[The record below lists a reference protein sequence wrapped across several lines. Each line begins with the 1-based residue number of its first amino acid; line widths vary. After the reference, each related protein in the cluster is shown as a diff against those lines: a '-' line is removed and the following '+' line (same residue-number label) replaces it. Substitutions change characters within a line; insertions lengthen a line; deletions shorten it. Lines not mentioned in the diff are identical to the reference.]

1 MSHVYK
7 LSEWQSQTGRWFC
20 DDISDLGHGS
30 GAWYLPARI
39 LNISLTDFVLLLKNE
54 YNVSFIMYSKEHD
67 MLIYSWDNQNDM
79 RRYKNFINAKA
90 RQINFII

>member
-1 MSHVYK
+1 MSHVFK
-7 LSEWQSQTGRWFC
+7 LNEWQSPTGRWFC
-20 DDISDLGHGS
+20 NDVSDLGHGS

-39 LNISLTDFVLLLKNE
+39 LNISLTDFILLLKNE
-54 YNVSFIMYSKEHD
+54 YNVSHIKYNQERD
-67 MLIYSWDNQNDM
+67 VLVYSWNNQNDM